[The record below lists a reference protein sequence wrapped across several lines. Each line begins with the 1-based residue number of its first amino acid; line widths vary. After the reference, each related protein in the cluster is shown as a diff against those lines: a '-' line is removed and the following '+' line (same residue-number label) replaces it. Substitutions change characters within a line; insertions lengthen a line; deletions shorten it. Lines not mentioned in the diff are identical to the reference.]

1 MRPGRRQS
9 FKCARF
15 RICPESDGVTSPARD
30 SLSCG
35 SRVVVGHAGGRGV
48 PVSSWCRNPLFADRA
63 RRRSIARAGWL
74 LLCLSPW
81 HGRRGQTPGVGPGDG
96 PAGVDRRR
104 QRRPAAHKAPRDV
117 APSEADSRTGRALD
131 YGAGCRTGRAR
142 NARPAGEMPDKRA
155 PDERAGRRT
164 GAMQT
169 GAAERRNGA
178 RCGTEERSDGQTG
191 CARGPARRNVGQAAM
206 PEQEAGCPTRRQDAR
221 RADRAPDRQS
231 EHRTS
236 RAGCRLTV
244 PFPAPHPAP
253 PKGCGRSAAPR
264 SDASPEGVP
273 GASRPGPGRRP
284 RPAPA
289 MADLSSR
296 RGAPCCRALRAR
308 ARRSRGRAS
317 MLARRPGWQRRS
329 WRRSWPSAP
338 PTARSAPSRRR

>member
-1 MRPGRRQS
+1 MRRARPRGDAPRPPAIVQMRKVPALPRIGRRDITGQGQLVLR
-9 FKCARF
+9 FACGGWAR
-15 RICPESDGVTSPARD
+15 
-30 SLSCG
+30 
-35 SRVVVGHAGGRGV
+35 GGRGV

-63 RRRSIARAGWL
+63 RQRSVARAGWL
-74 LLCLSPW
+74 LLWLSPW
-81 HGRRGQTPGVGPGDG
+81 HGRRGQTPGGGSGDG

-104 QRRPAAHKAPRDV
+104 QRRPPAHKAPRDV
-117 APSEADSRTGRALD
+117 APPEADSRTGRALD
-131 YGAGCRTGRAR
+131 YDAGCRTGRAR
-142 NARPAGEMPDKRA
+142 NARPAGEMPDKR
-155 PDERAGRRT
+155 PRTSGRNAG
-164 GAMQT
+164 M
-169 GAAERRNGA
+169 
-178 RCGTEERSDGQTG
+178 
-191 CARGPARRNVGQAAM
+191 ARGAGQRSGATDRQGALGDRRGGMSDRQGAM

-244 PFPAPHPAP
+244 RFPAPHFPASCP
-253 PKGCGRSAAPR
+253 AKRLRAFRSAAVGR
-264 SDASPEGVP
+264 VARRGP

-308 ARRSRGRAS
+308 ARWSRGRAP
-317 MLARRPGWQRRS
+317 MLARRPGRQRRS

-338 PTARSAPSRRR
+338 STARSGPSRRR